1 MWFSDEVHTRCS
13 EQGSTIDGQ
22 KDRDPVL
29 DCEVLGLALSVG
41 TPVLKGEVYRLL
53 LRRQR
58 GCSMRM
64 EGRAQSRIFFRT
76 ETPPASRSEFILRYI
91 KIYPSIKSSTSEF
104 KSKGN

>member
-29 DCEVLGLALSVG
+29 DCEMLGLALSVG
-41 TPVLKGEVYRLL
+41 TPILKGEVYRLL

-64 EGRAQSRIFFRT
+64 EVRAQSGIFFRT
-76 ETPPASRSEFILRYI
+76 EIPLAGRREFLLRYI
-91 KIYPSIKSSTSEF
+91 KICPSIKSSTSGF